1 MAAPAVQAD
10 AQAVVD
16 WYRGQ
21 LTEMTYRAA
30 FAECAL
36 AAAQQQVGELRGEI
50 GQISLEVEALS
61 AVAGAAPGFDDP
73 GFGGWV
79 AEHWAEIEDAR
90 IAHIAAQADRHLAA
104 EQP

>member
-1 MAAPAVQAD
+1 MTGPAVQAD

-21 LTEMTYRAA
+21 LTEMTHRAA

-36 AAAQQQVGELRGEI
+36 ATAQQQAGELRGEI

-61 AVAGAAPGFDDP
+61 AAAPGFDDP

-90 IAHIAAQADRHLAA
+90 IAHAMEHAAQPAA
-104 EQP
+104 VEQP